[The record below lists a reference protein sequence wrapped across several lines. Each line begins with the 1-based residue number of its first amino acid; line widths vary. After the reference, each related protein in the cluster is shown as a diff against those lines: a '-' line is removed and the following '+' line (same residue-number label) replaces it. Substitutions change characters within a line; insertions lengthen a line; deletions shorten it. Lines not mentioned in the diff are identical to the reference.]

1 MLTHSIWQPTPPI
14 SMVLFDFFYILILT
28 KIKPEKGAFAM
39 FFILWEVSD
48 VDIAILVHFY
58 SISWFFV

>member
-1 MLTHSIWQPTPPI
+1 MLTHSIRQPTPPI
-14 SMVLFDFFYILILT
+14 SMILLNFFYILVLT
-28 KIKPEKGAFAM
+28 KIKPEKGAFAV